1 LSPFNNSVM
10 VIHNHNRS
18 LADTTLIEILAEEV
32 ILRCYPA
39 HVHMSRV
46 LSREDPYTTEVLID
60 ESNISLPIDSAP
72 ETAGTD
78 ITFGLL
84 SGMAGGIIL
93 ESIRKQS
100 VYSLINLYLLL
111 K

>member
-1 LSPFNNSVM
+1 MSPFNNSAM

-39 HVHMSRV
+39 HVHMSWV
-46 LSREDPYTTEVLID
+46 LSREDPYTIEVLVD
-60 ESNISLPIDSAP
+60 ESNISFPIDSAP

-84 SGMAGGIIL
+84 SGMVGGIIF
-93 ESIRKQS
+93 KS
-100 VYSLINLYLLL
+100 V
-111 K
+111 

>member
-1 LSPFNNSVM
+1 MSPFNNSVM

-39 HVHMSRV
+39 HVHMSWV
-46 LSREDPYTTEVLID
+46 LSIEVLID

-84 SGMAGGIIL
+84 SGMVGGIIF
-93 ESIRKQS
+93 KS
-100 VYSLINLYLLL
+100 V
-111 K
+111 